1 MGKLLSQKQI
11 NEYERDGFICPID
24 VLSEDELLTCN
35 LGIEK
40 FERDSGEEID
50 FPYKSRCHQIF
61 SWADHL
67 VHHPKILD
75 AVEDV
80 VGPNIL
86 CYHAT
91 LWVKPAKSK
100 AFVRWH
106 QDGTYFFLDPALHV
120 TAWVALTIADEEAGC
135 MKVIP
140 GSHKNQFLEHND
152 DDSPENLIPRGQGL
166 AEEIDTSRAVSMPLK
181 AGQMSLHHT
190 KLFHASFNNNRDER
204 RIGVGISYIPTE
216 VRDIGKTKAHALL
229 VRGEDRHRNFLSEM
243 RMKEE
248 GSESQKTYHTSLMR
262 QFRKR
267 QDDGAKYSK
276 FRME

>member
-1 MGKLLSQKQI
+1 M
-11 NEYERDGFICPID
+11 
-24 VLSEDELLTCN
+24 
-35 LGIEK
+35 
-40 FERDSGEEID
+40 
-50 FPYKSRCHQIF
+50 
-61 SWADHL
+61 
-67 VHHPKILD
+67 D
-75 AVEDV
+75 AIEDV
-80 VGPNIL
+80 IGPNIL

-166 AEEIDTSRAVSMPLK
+166 AEEIDTSGAVSMPLK

-190 KLFHASFNNNRDER
+190 KLFHASFNNNRNER
-204 RIGVGISYIPTE
+204 RIGFGISYIPTE

>member
-40 FERDSGEEID
+40 FERDTGEEID

-80 VGPNIL
+80 IGPNIL

-100 AFVRWH
+100 AFVR
-106 QDGTYFFLDPALHV
+106 
-120 TAWVALTIADEEAGC
+120 
-135 MKVIP
+135 
-140 GSHKNQFLEHND
+140 
-152 DDSPENLIPRGQGL
+152 
-166 AEEIDTSRAVSMPLK
+166 
-181 AGQMSLHHT
+181 
-190 KLFHASFNNNRDER
+190 
-204 RIGVGISYIPTE
+204 
-216 VRDIGKTKAHALL
+216 
-229 VRGEDRHRNFLSEM
+229 
-243 RMKEE
+243 
-248 GSESQKTYHTSLMR
+248 
-262 QFRKR
+262 
-267 QDDGAKYSK
+267 
-276 FRME
+276 